1 MHHVIS
7 YPDVTLFKVV
17 GGLGSRLYIV
27 IPNRLLPFM
36 FLFCV

>member
-1 MHHVIS
+1 MYHVIS

-17 GGLGSRLYIV
+17 GGLGSRLFI
-27 IPNRLLPFM
+27 LLPFM